1 MKIRDAVPGD
11 AGFLAKCIMAGM
23 HFYDFEAD
31 VPEQADIFGRLTE
44 CEQREDLLYS
54 YRYTRVAEVDGALA
68 GALISYP
75 GEIYKDLRHKTFS
88 ELWPDLSDMDAASEM
103 ETGPGEY
110 YLDSLAV
117 DSRFRHMGI
126 GRTLLKDG
134 IQKGIG
140 LGYSKIT
147 LLADSEMPYLV
158 RLYRSVGFEP
168 DGHRQVFGVDFQ
180 RMVYTASA
188 DEISAGRIARI
199 QKMEA
204 LYNELQEAVSD
215 SKADVIHDLQGSIGL
230 LKRYMDSGLWQKDY
244 EADEAGLLPTDLKRG
259 VLSQDGLWNLL
270 EDLDL
275 HQ

>member
-199 QKMEA
+199 QKMEKLYDAA
-204 LYNELQEAVSD
+204 LKGN
-215 SKADVIHDLQGSIGL
+215 QGGIGL